1 MKHLISLSLKYI
13 RRQKLRSML
22 TFLCIMLAVFILN
35 SASAYCGSIYKT
47 ILHSVM
53 DQSGS
58 WEVDLS
64 KVLHDAP
71 KENAYDIIRHHA
83 AVEDSYIM
91 QSSTARGSRY
101 RFHEDDAYSGIRYY
115 QIDLDGQSAIRTFE
129 LYHYAQE
136 GNSYLYYGA
145 GKNTHPMMDV
155 PETAGCAYVP
165 DWFREYGYEVGDTV
179 KITVTPVRAEL
190 SEDSEQVIAA
200 RQLFDELNA
209 ESEEQYY
216 IADEPDTDISYSQS
230 DIRYPL
236 LSYMAELYTLEDIE
250 FSSEQPE
257 EPYVIK
263 LTISGFRN
271 AVHSYINP
279 KSGAVSDRVLD
290 LYTSAATDIDFSG
303 LASNEE
309 QKKDAFLCVRMNQR
323 MDMDDALMAL
333 FKDLGY
339 DENAYVDYL
348 NPYARSVYNT
358 KVYHSDL
365 LKWELRGADVIT
377 EMIPQ
382 IVIVL
387 VLIVVLWFV
396 ARFVIDNAFEISV
409 QERSSQFAV
418 LRIMGASQRQL
429 MALVFTEAV
438 AYCLTAIP
446 VGALTAF
453 LSCRY
458 VMERFHALGFDA
470 FTFYVNPYIT
480 IIGVCLS
487 ILAIFISA
495 YTSAMWA
502 ARKLSPLEA
511 LQYGKPRKKKE
522 KLRHK
527 ARKLT
532 RKSKSFILR
541 YTLKNILR
549 TRQRFLVASIAM
561 GLGVM
566 LFTFCALAGITVT
579 DMTRHLM
586 ELEINSDYTIYIHD
600 LHPDAAQEAE
610 KVFGESESIARYYS
624 NMPFTMYSTSES
636 SYLLHAIQPEPAHDP
651 SIDALSPDS
660 LGDKVDGVLVT
671 EQFYTQ
677 HIEPVTGI
685 SYDAFLDSGAAMVYC
700 SPYIKDGEYIF
711 ENYTYTRQSEDGW
724 YPLTEAKSVSIG
736 QDAVIPLLGVVC
748 FDAVTHMQMMGRLI
762 LPADTEMIPE
772 NAIYH
777 GSTYL
782 KITVNGTKHLSDA
795 RALTTDFTDRLE
807 YSYTFMDSYI
817 ENTGLMEFVRTIITA
832 AAILLLCIW
841 LTGVLSMVNSIN
853 TSVLNRQNELIMMR
867 AVGMTKRQLMG
878 TVVLE
883 SVLFS
888 GISTIAGLVPGV
900 IGFVVVLGVVEL
912 ETALITIPPAIL
924 IPAVMLLTLVL
935 NLMIALLAAL
945 PGLQSLGRRLKN
957 V

>member
-1 MKHLISLSLKYI
+1 
-13 RRQKLRSML
+13 
-22 TFLCIMLAVFILN
+22 
-35 SASAYCGSIYKT
+35 
-47 ILHSVM
+47 M
-53 DQSGS
+53 DQNGS

-71 KENAYDIIRHHA
+71 KENAYDIIRHHV

-91 QSSTARGSRY
+91 QSSIASGSRY

-115 QIDLDGQSAIRTFE
+115 QIDLDGQNAIRTFE
-129 LYHYAQE
+129 LYHYAEE

-145 GKNTHPMMDV
+145 GKNTHKAMDV
-155 PETAGCAYVP
+155 PEEEGCAYVP
-165 DWFREYGYEVGDTV
+165 DWFRDYGYEVGDTV
-179 KITVTPVRAEL
+179 EITVTPVRAEL
-190 SEDSEQVIAA
+190 SENSEQVIAA

-209 ESEEQYY
+209 ESEETYY
-216 IADEPDTDISYSQS
+216 IADEPDTDVSYSQS
-230 DIRYPL
+230 DIRCPL
-236 LSYMAELYTLEDIE
+236 LSYMAELYELEDIA
-250 FSSEQPE
+250 FSNEQPE
-257 EPYVIK
+257 EPYSIT
-263 LTISGFRN
+263 LTISGFRT
-271 AVHSYINP
+271 SKISFRILP
-279 KSGAVSDRVLD
+279 KSGAVPDRILD

-303 LASNEE
+303 LAANDS
-309 QKKDAFLCVRMNQR
+309 QGKDTFLYARMNQR
-323 MDMDDALMAL
+323 MDMDDALMTL
-333 FKDLGY
+333 FMDLGY
-339 DENAYVDYL
+339 DENQYTDYL
-348 NPYARSVYNT
+348 NPYAQSVYNT

-446 VGALTAF
+446 VGTLAAF

-458 VMERFHALGFDA
+458 VMDRFHALGFDA
-470 FTFYVNPYIT
+470 FTFYVNPYVT
-480 IIGVCLS
+480 IVGICMS

-511 LQYGKPRKKKE
+511 LQYGKPRKKSK
-522 KLRHK
+522 KFRHK
-527 ARKLT
+527 AQKLN
-532 RKSKSFILR
+532 RKSKRFILR

-566 LFTFCALAGITVT
+566 LFAFCALSGITVT
-579 DMTRHLM
+579 DMTRHLL
-586 ELEINSDYTIYIHD
+586 ELEINSDYTIYING

-610 KVFGESESIARYYS
+610 EVFGSSGTIARYYS

-636 SYLLHAIQPEPAHDP
+636 SYLLHAIQPEPARDP
-651 SIDALSPDS
+651 FIDTLSPDA

-671 EQFYTQ
+671 ESFYTQ
-677 HIEPVTGI
+677 HIAPVTGI

-700 SPYIKDGEYIF
+700 SPYVKDGEYVF
-711 ENYTYTRQSEDGW
+711 ENHTYTRQSEDGW

-736 QDAVIPLLGVVC
+736 QNTSIPLLGVVC
-748 FDAVTHMQMMGRLI
+748 FDAVTHTQMMGRLI
-762 LPADTEMIPE
+762 LPADTELIPE

-782 KITVNGTKHLSDA
+782 EITVNGTRNLSDA
-795 RALTTDFTDRLE
+795 KALTNDFISRLE
-807 YSYTFMDSYI
+807 FPYTFMDSYI

-888 GISTIAGLVPGV
+888 GISTIAGLIPGV
-900 IGFVVVLGVVEL
+900 IGFVVVLSVVEL

-924 IPAVMLLTLVL
+924 IPAVTLLTLVL
-935 NLMIALLAAL
+935 NLVIALLAAL
-945 PGLQSLGRRLKN
+945 PGLQSLGKRLKN
-957 V
+957 A